1 MHDERGHPSGIS
13 CPAPDPSVVEQVT
26 AVEILSPNPPSSTR
40 DAHSLAS
47 AAGGL
52 QACGGRCRRWA
63 ALAGKRRAGRLPPW
77 WCAVQHFSNRRRRPR
92 GDGGR
97 GAAGAA
103 ELPCRA
109 EPSRGGGPEATQT
122 SGTRGPG
129 SSTRWSA
136 AVSREVRAPAG
147 AGAFPRGVGAGLDLG
162 PLQLGQGPE
171 STEAR
176 ADGSG
181 WGTVCVFGRG
191 VRGTW
196 GTEMR
201 NVVHFTERDG
211 ESENPAG
218 SRAGLH

>member
-1 MHDERGHPSGIS
+1 M
-13 CPAPDPSVVEQVT
+13 
-26 AVEILSPNPPSSTR
+26 
-40 DAHSLAS
+40 
-47 AAGGL
+47 
-52 QACGGRCRRWA
+52 
-63 ALAGKRRAGRLPPW
+63 
-77 WCAVQHFSNRRRRPR
+77 
-92 GDGGR
+92 
-97 GAAGAA
+97 
-103 ELPCRA
+103 
-109 EPSRGGGPEATQT
+109 
-122 SGTRGPG
+122 
-129 SSTRWSA
+129 
-136 AVSREVRAPAG
+136 RAPAG

-171 STEAR
+171 STEPR

-201 NVVHFTERDG
+201 NVVHFTERDE

>member
-1 MHDERGHPSGIS
+1 MLGRSGRQAAGWEAAS
-13 CPAPDPSVVEQVT
+13 MVVRCPAFQQ
-26 AVEILSPNPPSSTR
+26 
-40 DAHSLAS
+40 S
-47 AAGGL
+47 AA
-52 QACGGRCRRWA
+52 APAGR
-63 ALAGKRRAGRLPPW
+63 RRAR
-77 WCAVQHFSNRRRRPR
+77 
-92 GDGGR
+92 
-97 GAAGAA
+97 AAGAA

-129 SSTRWSA
+129 SSTRRRA

-162 PLQLGQGPE
+162 PPQLGQGPE
-171 STEAR
+171 STEPIP
-176 ADGSG
+176 DGSG

-201 NVVHFTERDG
+201 NIVHFTERDG
-211 ESENPAG
+211 ESENRAG
-218 SRAGLH
+218 SRGGLH

>member
-1 MHDERGHPSGIS
+1 M
-13 CPAPDPSVVEQVT
+13 
-26 AVEILSPNPPSSTR
+26 
-40 DAHSLAS
+40 
-47 AAGGL
+47 
-52 QACGGRCRRWA
+52 
-63 ALAGKRRAGRLPPW
+63 
-77 WCAVQHFSNRRRRPR
+77 
-92 GDGGR
+92 
-97 GAAGAA
+97 
-103 ELPCRA
+103 
-109 EPSRGGGPEATQT
+109 
-122 SGTRGPG
+122 
-129 SSTRWSA
+129 
-136 AVSREVRAPAG
+136 RAPAG

-171 STEAR
+171 STEPR

-218 SRAGLH
+218 SQAGLH